1 MIIYY
6 ILLYIIYYILLYII
20 YYILYIIYYIIIYY
34 ILYIIYYIILYIILY
49 YILYYII
56 LYYIMLCYVMLCYVI
71 LYYIILLLLLLLLLL
86 YMIHHE
92 SMLVANNVIRM
103 HDSTHTCIYI
113 YTHIVVLMVEF
124 TYWGFGLHHSEAHS
138 LIGQR
143 CTQWTGVHPH
153 VQRRRP
159 LHWQKDVFRGLA
171 GVVAPRLGANSF
183 QWCPWK
189 INWMLC

>member
-1 MIIYY
+1 MY
-6 ILLYIIYYILLYII
+6 
-20 YYILYIIYYIIIYY
+20 
-34 ILYIIYYIILYIILY
+34 
-49 YILYYII
+49 
-56 LYYIMLCYVMLCYVI
+56 
-71 LYYIILLLLLLLLLL
+71 
-86 YMIHHE
+86 
-92 SMLVANNVIRM
+92 
-103 HDSTHTCIYI
+103 IYI
-113 YTHIVVLMVEF
+113 HTHIVVLMVEF

-189 INWMLC
+189 KIGCFVRCVLSELCNISCIFQNNSWAETCFPVALLSLYQLQCAFAMLFDILHGSIAEPQSERTKVDPANPQDKSRRNF